1 MGSQFVEKHKR
12 KSVLAAL
19 LLIFQGRVKYVAI
32 LLIVTV
38 LSVPFVMSGETL
50 GRIIELR
57 PVAAFLRSVGM
68 GSVVSAVNP
77 RYSNDML
84 RAALDKASADSEQ
97 NSFWNKFL
105 KSINAT
111 LPPAGGPSSMDMI
124 RGGGADLFGMPRVN
138 DTADK
143 RGPGQVKGAV
153 NSEERAKGETGDD
166 VDLQA
171 MLGGNGAPGGNSGLY
186 GDLMGQNLNGR
197 FSDGGPSDGSAP
209 YMNRGMFK
217 GSGGSAG
224 SAAGMY
230 NSVLSQAAS
239 KVPVPGSPI
248 KTNAKRLGRVSGFT
262 WKNVGYRTNSA
273 KMDVRINSKKPMF
286 QLAETFAMTAS
297 AYKSR
302 TSAPEYQAS
311 YEGSTY
317 DGNDVNADVI
327 QTDAAAPVVPDTSF
341 TGDMINGTMEMQN
354 LAKTCS
360 DAQGTN
366 GAQMS
371 KDGKAIDDVSKTLGK
386 PPKCCDHGG
395 VSRWN
400 GKINQIINYC
410 NDFNTNEVVLA
421 AKCQNKSSPMDCNGY
436 NRMHISPCS
445 KWKCWLG
452 IILAILLMVV
462 GFGLGIG
469 LLVVAG
475 IGLLISQL
483 VPGVLGMILSAIVG
497 GFAAVFVGLT
507 LAQQVLSTIVQIGA
521 GKASEGSGE

>member
-32 LLIVTV
+32 MLIVTI
-38 LSVPFVMSGETL
+38 LSVPFVVSGDTFS
-50 GRIIELR
+50 RIIELR
-57 PVAAFLRSVGM
+57 PVAAFLRGVGL
-68 GSVVSAVNP
+68 GSVVSAINP
-77 RYSNDML
+77 KYSNDMM
-84 RAALDKASADSEQ
+84 RAALDRAAEDSAQ

-111 LPPAGGPSSMDMI
+111 LPPAGSPSSMDMI
-124 RGGGADLFGMPRVN
+124 RGGTADLFGMPKIN
-138 DTADK
+138 DGPAK
-143 RGPGQVKGAV
+143 RGPDQVKGAV
-153 NSEERAKGETGDD
+153 NAEERAKGETGDD
-166 VDLQA
+166 VDLQG
-171 MLGGNGAPGGNSGLY
+171 MLGGGSNGGTGLY
-186 GDLMGQNLNGR
+186 GDVMGQNLAGR
-197 FSDGGPSDGSAP
+197 FSDGGPTSGAAP
-209 YMNRGMFK
+209 YLDKAMFN

-224 SAAGMY
+224 TTAGMY
-230 NSVLSQAAS
+230 NNVISQAAG

-262 WKNVGYRTNSA
+262 WKNVGYRTNTA

-297 AYKSR
+297 AFKSR
-302 TSAPEYQAS
+302 SSALEYQTS

-317 DGNDVNADVI
+317 DGNDVNAPAI

-341 TGDMINGTMEMQN
+341 TGDMINGTQEMQQ
-354 LAKTCS
+354 LAQTCS
-360 DAQGTN
+360 DSQGTN

-371 KDGKAIDDVSKTLGK
+371 KDGKDIDDVSKTLGK

-400 GKINQIINYC
+400 GKIDRIVSLCQ
-410 NDFNTNEVVLA
+410 DFNVNEAILA
-421 AKCQNKSSPMDCNGY
+421 SKCQNKSSPMDCNNY
-436 NRMHISPCS
+436 NGMHISPCS

-452 IILAILLMVV
+452 IILAILMIIAGCLIP
-462 GFGLGIG
+462 GLG
-469 LLVVAG
+469 LLIVAG
-475 IGLLISQL
+475 IGMLISQL
-483 VPGVLGMILSAIVG
+483 VPGVFGMILSAIVG

-507 LAQQVLSTIVQIGA
+507 LAQKVLATIVQIGA
-521 GKASEGSGE
+521 GEAGGGDQ